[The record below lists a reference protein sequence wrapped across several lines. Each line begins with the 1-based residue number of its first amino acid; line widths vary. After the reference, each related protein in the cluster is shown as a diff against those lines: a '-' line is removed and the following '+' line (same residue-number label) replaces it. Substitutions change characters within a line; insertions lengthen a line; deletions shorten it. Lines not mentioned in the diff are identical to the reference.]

1 MTFCRLALINES
13 QKGFTLIELMVGLAI
28 IASVMVGVTASIF
41 QTFNVNTKSVN
52 HMTASMQV
60 QNAGHWFRQD
70 IQMAQVIA
78 TDDDVVTP
86 ETEVLTLLWVS
97 WERRDQ
103 HNNQLIDT
111 YAVSYA
117 YDNNKIWRNQKVT
130 TDKYDSDGS
139 FIETIENI
147 TSSLI
152 AEHITTL
159 AVSATGG
166 MVTVGIVASVGDTVE
181 DRTYEIT
188 PRPTH

>member
-1 MTFCRLALINES
+1 MIFHKLALINEN
-13 QKGFTLIELMVGLAI
+13 QKGFTLIELIVGLAI
-28 IASVMVGVTASIF
+28 IVSIMVGITTSIF
-41 QTFNVNTKSVN
+41 QVFSVNTKSTN

-60 QNAGHWFRQD
+60 QNAGHWFSND
-70 IQMAQVIA
+70 TQMAQVIA
-78 TDDDVVTP
+78 TDDDVGTQ
-86 ETEVLTLLWVS
+86 ETEVLTLTWVG
-97 WERRDQ
+97 WERKGQQD
-103 HNNQLIDT
+103 NQLIDT
-111 YAVSYA
+111 YVVGYT
-117 YDNNKIWRNQKVT
+117 YDDNKIWRNQKIT

-166 MVTVGIVASVGDTVE
+166 KVTLTITASVGETME